1 MSAFILLGSVYQASA
16 LANPAS
22 VKCAADGGTS
32 VIKKD
37 ATGGE
42 YSDCTF
48 PNGAACE
55 EWAYYRGECSAKAVN
70 TLDQL
75 PSSCTSAYDGCNNC
89 SRSAGGAW
97 ACTLRACLVAPV
109 QPAVTC
115 TGYTKTDDKPTMCT
129 KEYMP
134 VCGQKFKPNTCEPG
148 PGRSCPAESSWN
160 EKKVYSNK
168 CMMQADG
175 ASLINEGICKDSN
188 IDDYGCNSSQN
199 EIWSS
204 KRNKC
209 EQYDGTSPYF
219 FAACSNLSKKI
230 DKKSSKYEI
239 SLLQKLIIEQ
249 TQQRWGTRV
258 TGIFNKEINKGVK
271 ELQKTYSVKKIDGIF
286 GKKTIKEMCD
296 IINSENFN

>member
-37 ATGGE
+37 ATGNE
-42 YSDCTF
+42 SADCTF
-48 PNGAACE
+48 SNGAVCE

-97 ACTLRACLVAPV
+97 ACTLRACLVAPT

-134 VCGQKFKPNTCEPG
+134 VCGQLSSTVPVY
-148 PGRSCPAESSWN
+148 PAP
-160 EKKVYSNK
+160 
-168 CMMQADG
+168 AP
-175 ASLINEGICKDSN
+175 I
-188 IDDYGCNSSQN
+188 
-199 EIWSS
+199 
-204 KRNKC
+204 
-209 EQYDGTSPYF
+209 
-219 FAACSNLSKKI
+219 
-230 DKKSSKYEI
+230 
-239 SLLQKLIIEQ
+239 
-249 TQQRWGTRV
+249 
-258 TGIFNKEINKGVK
+258 
-271 ELQKTYSVKKIDGIF
+271 QKTYSNTCMMKADGATLVSEGACNEIKTHSCPANMVDGGCAVNPRPSFCQVSKIKLQRGSRGKYVTELQEALKQLGVNVQGEKIGKSDGIF
-286 GKKTIKEMCD
+286 GAQLVNGLKYIQGYAGLKQDGVFGKATRD
-296 IINSENFN
+296 IICSYPTSAVSPMSLR